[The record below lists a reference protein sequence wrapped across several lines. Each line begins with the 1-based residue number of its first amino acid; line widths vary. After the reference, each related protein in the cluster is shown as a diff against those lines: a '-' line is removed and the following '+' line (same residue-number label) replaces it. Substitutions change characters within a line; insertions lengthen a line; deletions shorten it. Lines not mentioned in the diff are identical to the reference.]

1 MPLQRRV
8 TKDGILSAKSIFTK
22 VELQAL
28 QTAFAEQVGAKYGFE
43 RGTEG
48 SEATHLSEE
57 RFKLKMAQIDTPPA
71 FRHGGVS
78 NICFLVDVPS

>member
-8 TKDGILSAKSIFTK
+8 TKDGRLSAKSIFTK

-57 RFKLKMAQIDTPPA
+57 RFKLKMAQVDTPPA
-71 FRHGGVS
+71 FRQGECQIFV
-78 NICFLVDVPS
+78 FL

>member
-1 MPLQRRV
+1 MTYSPRLKPGVSR
-8 TKDGILSAKSIFTK
+8 I
-22 VELQAL
+22 
-28 QTAFAEQVGAKYGFE
+28 QTAFAEQVGAKYGLE
-43 RGTEG
+43 RGTED

-57 RFKLKMAQIDTPPA
+57 RFKLKMAQVDTPPA